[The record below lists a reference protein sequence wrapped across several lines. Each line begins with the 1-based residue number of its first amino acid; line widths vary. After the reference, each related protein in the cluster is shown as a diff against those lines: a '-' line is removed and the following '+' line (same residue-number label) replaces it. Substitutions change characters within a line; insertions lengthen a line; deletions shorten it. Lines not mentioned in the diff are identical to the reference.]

1 MAVTGV
7 FAADFSA
14 FDKAVKTSESNL
26 AGLEQAGVKVES
38 SLRLMTQTQEQ
49 FLDKIGASGGK
60 IQELGAT
67 AGKTGGEVNTLSE
80 SYRQFD
86 GMLQAAGINIGPQVK
101 GLEDLANMA
110 GKTASQLGAIGTAG
124 AIAGAAMT
132 GWNIG
137 AVIADVT
144 ELDEALANMIS
155 TLSGWGEIYSKTGQ
169 QQQLISQA
177 IEQGGRQ
184 IHSYADAVKF
194 LHGEM
199 QKNADA
205 AINWTDRLFAARAEV
220 DNLTE
225 RQKIQIEVAIMAGA
239 TTEQLTNKF
248 GISATAL
255 GILADQTDKAT
266 AAQAKLNAERQ
277 KDLDAAEKRRVAN
290 EAGIAQMETDA
301 RLMADR
307 NKFDAE
313 QLEIQN
319 QKLAAGK
326 GYMDQVTQIA
336 KANTDAAA
344 AAATYATEQDALT
357 ASNDALVA
365 GMAAQAEAHVAA
377 GEAAEQGTAA
387 TVAGYQAV
395 QQQVEI
401 TSDGVRGWLEL
412 MRATNEANA
421 ILKENS
427 LFTTSSQ
434 LQRIAAGNTG
444 GTIGAFSGPSF
455 ASGVENFE
463 GGLARVHGGE
473 VLANLPKGT
482 SVFPKGAGMGANVS
496 NVFNLVDT
504 ESNLARRVSEMIM
517 RQIRAGTQLGTA

>member
-26 AGLEQAGVKVES
+26 AGLEQAGTKVES

-60 IQELGAT
+60 IQELGTEAT
-67 AGKTGGEVNTLSE
+67 KTGGQVNTLSE

-101 GLEDLANMA
+101 GLEDLANVA
-110 GKTASQLGAIGTAG
+110 GKTASELGAIATAG

-132 GWNIG
+132 GWKIG
-137 AVIADVT
+137 ELIADVT
-144 ELDEALANMIS
+144 DLDDAFGNLVSNLMGWGDITTESSRRQEIINKAIELGGTNIRSLADAEKYLAEVRQTNIDKTIDWTQRLADAHREVRNLSDAKKAEIAIAIEANATTAELTHKYGLSALA
-155 TLSGWGEIYSKTGQ
+155 LD
-169 QQQLISQA
+169 L
-177 IEQGGRQ
+177 
-184 IHSYADAVKF
+184 
-194 LHGEM
+194 
-199 QKNADA
+199 
-205 AINWTDRLFAARAEV
+205 
-220 DNLTE
+220 
-225 RQKIQIEVAIMAGA
+225 
-239 TTEQLTNKF
+239 
-248 GISATAL
+248 
-255 GILADQTDKAT
+255 LADKTDKAT

-277 KDLDAAEKRRVAN
+277 KELDAAEKRRVAN

-482 SVFPKGAGMGANVS
+482 SVFPKGAMGANVS